1 MLEDETTEKLYG
13 CNTEE
18 HTESAKQDVRGS
30 VRRGHMISC
39 CDPSRKQLKE
49 DDDDDV
55 PPWQIYPTRPFISSS
70 TFH

>member
-1 MLEDETTEKLYG
+1 MLCQRRCWRQEDDTTEKLYG
-13 CNTEE
+13 CKTGE

-39 CDPSRKQLKE
+39 CDLSREQLKEE

-55 PPWQIYPTRPFISSS
+55 PPWQIY
-70 TFH
+70 